1 MSCDVALLIE
11 HVYDEFMTLAEM
23 PIAPDADTRVAEI
36 SGFLNVQHARLVRT
50 VADGLAA
57 GECGGAGLRSPAHW
71 LAIRAGLSSEHAKL
85 VVRVAERIDS
95 FPQLEAAFEAGRF
108 TLDQV
113 AEIVKAPAWA
123 DDHVLE
129 FAQIAT
135 VAQLR
140 VTMRD
145 RFFDDGGAPADTAST
160 EPRDRLSF
168 GQAGDHR
175 WRINGELDIDAGRRI
190 EAALNEAKDSLFE
203 SGDTDTTWSDALV
216 EVAERSL
223 DAVTSDSRRDRHR
236 TWLHLDVTNGAA
248 TTTDGWRIPLAVRD
262 RLLCDGVVQPVWE
275 RDGVPFACG
284 RTQRVVS
291 DRLRRMVERRDRGCR
306 VPGCTSERFVE
317 VHHIIHWLH
326 GGVTDSWN
334 LISLCPHHHRAH
346 HRDLLGIAG
355 NADTPHGV
363 VFTDARGIPLPTTN
377 HPKLPDRDPD
387 PPAERYEPPTGERLD
402 HRWFS
407 GWVHPDELARRRE
420 HNRRRQPPN

>member
-1 MSCDVALLIE
+1 MS
-11 HVYDEFMTLAEM
+11 LAES
-23 PIAPDADTRVAEI
+23 PIAPDVDTRVAEI

-50 VADGLAA
+50 VADALAA

-71 LAIRAGLSSEHAKL
+71 LAIRGGLSSTHAQL

-113 AEIVKAPAWA
+113 AEIVKAPDWA
-123 DDHVLE
+123 DNHVLE
-129 FAQIAT
+129 FAQVAT
-135 VAQLR
+135 VSQLR

-145 RFFDDGGAPADTAST
+145 KFFDDGAASAEAADTKHS
-160 EPRDRLSF
+160 EPKDRLSF
-168 GQAGDHR
+168 GPTGDHR
-175 WRINGELDIDAGRRI
+175 WRINGEFDIDAGRRI
-190 EAALNEAKDSLFE
+190 EAALTEAKDSLFE
-203 SGDTDTTWSDALV
+203 RGDTDATWPDALV

-223 DAVTSDSRRDRHR
+223 DAVTSASRRDRHR

-275 RDGVPFACG
+275 RDGVPFASG

-291 DRLRRMVERRDRGCR
+291 DRLRRVVERRDRGCR
-306 VPGCTSERFVE
+306 VPGCTNERYVE
-317 VHHIIHWLH
+317 VHHILHWLE

-346 HRDLLGIAG
+346 HRGLLGISG
-355 NADTPHGV
+355 NADTEGGV
-363 VFTDARGIPLPTTN
+363 VFTDARGSPLPTTN
-377 HPKLPDRDPD
+377 QPRLLERDPD
-387 PPAERYEPPTGERLD
+387 SPTEPYVPPTGERLD

-420 HNRRRQPPN
+420 RNRRLRQPHHPPNPPPA